1 MAADAKVWIVTGASR
16 GIGAA
21 IAAVAAESGHHVAL
35 IARGESVASVA
46 EGLGESASGWQCDV
60 GNSESVAATV
70 QQIADRYG
78 RIDVVVN
85 NAGVHRGGKVHRLAD
100 EAWQEVLQVN
110 LSGAMSM
117 TRSAL
122 PSYGGRR
129 CRD

>member
-46 EGLGESASGWQCDV
+46 GGWGESASGWQCDV
-60 GNSESVAATV
+60 GNSEPVAATV

-100 EAWQEVLQVN
+100 EARQEVL
-110 LSGAMSM
+110 
-117 TRSAL
+117 R
-122 PSYGGRR
+122 
-129 CRD
+129 